1 MNRTASSSSVQ
12 DSDSPGS
19 NGQGDA
25 PSGAMTFWDHLDV
38 LRSALIRMA
47 VAVVVA
53 AVVAFLLKDVLFSV
67 VLAPRSSDFVSY
79 RLIGVEAFSLHLM
92 NTGLTEQFMIH
103 VRTAMYA
110 GLLVASPYILYEL
123 FRFVSPGLYQ
133 NERHYAVWIVGAAY
147 LMFLLGT
154 LVNYFVVFPLTV
166 RFLGTY
172 QVSPDV
178 ANMLTLQS
186 YVDTLLGMSL
196 VMGVVFEM
204 PVVCGL
210 MGRMGLLSSGMMT
223 EYRRH
228 AVVAILIV
236 AAIIT
241 PTTDVFTLMV
251 VALPIYLLY
260 EISIQIVKL
269 TKRK

>member
-1 MNRTASSSSVQ
+1 MSEQ
-12 DSDSPGS
+12 L
-19 NGQGDA
+19 
-25 PSGAMTFWDHLDV
+25 TFWDHLDV
-38 LRSALIRMA
+38 LRSSLIRMA
-47 VAVVVA
+47 VAVMVFSIL
-53 AVVAFLLKDVLFSV
+53 AFVLKDTLFTI
-67 VLAPRSSDFVSY
+67 VLAPRSSDFVTY
-79 RLIGVEAFSLHLM
+79 RLIGADAFTLNLM

-103 VRTAMYA
+103 MRTAIYA
-110 GLLVASPYILYEL
+110 GVLTASPYILYEL

-133 NERHYAVWIVGAAY
+133 NERHYAVWIVGSAY
-147 LMFLLGT
+147 MMFLVGT

-186 YVDTLLGMSL
+186 YIDTMLGMGL
-196 VMGVVFEM
+196 VMGVVFEL
-204 PVVCGL
+204 PVVCGIL
-210 MGRMGLLSSGMMT
+210 GRLGLLKARWMA

-228 AVVAILIV
+228 AVIAILIV

-241 PTTDVFTLMV
+241 PTTDIFTLFV

-260 EISIQIVKL
+260 EMSIRIVSM
-269 TKRK
+269 TRQRS

>member
-1 MNRTASSSSVQ
+1 MKSEVPTA
-12 DSDSPGS
+12 
-19 NGQGDA
+19 
-25 PSGAMTFWDHLDV
+25 TFWEHLDV
-38 LRSALIRMA
+38 LRSSLIRMA
-47 VAVVVA
+47 IAVVLLGM
-53 AVVAFLLKDVLFSV
+53 VAFVMKDELFAI

-79 RLIGVEAFSLHLM
+79 RLLGVDAFSLHLM

-133 NERHYAVWIVGAAY
+133 NERRYALWIVGAAY
-147 LMFLLGT
+147 VMFLVGT
-154 LVNYFVVFPLTV
+154 LVNYFLVFPLTV

-186 YVDTLLGMSL
+186 YVDTLLSMSL
-196 VMGVVFEM
+196 VMGVVFEL

-210 MGRMGLLSSGMMT
+210 LGRMGLINRQMMT
-223 EYRRH
+223 QYRRH
-228 AVVAILIV
+228 AIVVIVLV
-236 AAIIT
+236 AAVIT
-241 PTTDVFTLMV
+241 PTTDVFTLFV

-260 EISIQIVKL
+260 ELSTQIVK
-269 TKRK
+269 